1 MQIDWEDVKRRARD
15 QKVLEKLEAFV
26 ERKERSEF
34 WNYAKEM
41 EGVLAVKDARKLVN
55 SMQVVDTF
63 FPG

>member
-1 MQIDWEDVKRRARD
+1 MQIDWDDVERRARD
-15 QKVLEKLEAFV
+15 EKVLRKLEGFV
-26 ERKERSEF
+26 ERKEKSEF
-34 WNYAKEM
+34 WIYAKDM